1 MHTFVLFLSLP
12 FHPFV
17 STDFPFSIDKHTGE
31 LFARGFIDRETKEN
45 YNFEVTVSIALTHS
59 QLTSLHARHLLFFK
73 TLFSS
78 LTTFQATDLGEPVQ
92 NTSCEVHI
100 KIKDVNDVRPRFYTD
115 PYLAHVPENLDPGH
129 KVPFFPLSSR
139 GINSA
144 VSSPSQ
150 VTQIAAFDPDLGENG
165 QVFYRLGEGHD
176 NKFYIDG
183 KGLDRYLFF

>member
-1 MHTFVLFLSLP
+1 M
-12 FHPFV
+12 
-17 STDFPFSIDKHTGE
+17 
-31 LFARGFIDRETKEN
+31 
-45 YNFEVTVSIALTHS
+45 
-59 QLTSLHARHLLFFK
+59 
-73 TLFSS
+73 
-78 LTTFQATDLGEPVQ
+78 Q

-129 KVPFFPLSSR
+129 KVRRPMFTDNPL
-139 GINSA
+139 IA
-144 VSSPSQ
+144 SPRVQ

-183 KGLDRYLFF
+183 KGWYRSLLLAA